1 MNEKIKQFI
10 VEVGTDISGKWMSI
24 EQSEKLA
31 KSIIEEC
38 YLVVVSNPH
47 IGTSLAG
54 RRMKEH
60 FEVKE

>member
-1 MNEKIKQFI
+1 MNEKIKELIEQA
-10 VEVGTDISGKWMSI
+10 GTDISEKWMST
-24 EQSEKLA
+24 EQCEKFA
-31 KSIIEEC
+31 ESIIEEC

-60 FEVKE
+60 FGVE